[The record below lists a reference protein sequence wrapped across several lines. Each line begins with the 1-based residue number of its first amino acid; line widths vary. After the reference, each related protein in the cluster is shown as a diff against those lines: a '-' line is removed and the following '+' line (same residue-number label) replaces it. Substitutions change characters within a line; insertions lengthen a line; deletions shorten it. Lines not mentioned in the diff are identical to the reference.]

1 MANEQPDC
9 GGPQGRRLYFG
20 RIRTLNADEFL
31 SKCYSAA
38 REKQTIGNCINQ
50 ANQMQSQ
57 WLTSS
62 GQIIYETFNGEVQ
75 NKVSH
80 LVRKEL
86 RWNAAFM

>member
-9 GGPQGRRLYFG
+9 GGPQGRQPYFG
-20 RIRTLNADEFL
+20 NPRTLNADEFF
-31 SKCYSAA
+31 SKHYSAA

-57 WLTSS
+57 QLPSS
-62 GQIIYETFNGEVQ
+62 GQIIYETFNREVE
-75 NKVSH
+75 NKGSN

>member
-9 GGPQGRRLYFG
+9 GGPQGRRPYFEHT
-20 RIRTLNADEFL
+20 RTRNADEFL
-31 SKCYSAA
+31 SKYYWAA
-38 REKQTIGNCINQ
+38 REKRTIGNCINQ

-57 WLTSS
+57 RLPPS
-62 GQIIYETFNGEVQ
+62 GQIIYETFNREVE
-75 NKVSH
+75 NEGSN